1 MLVLSRRLG
10 ESIVLPDC
18 QATVTVVG
26 VYGNRVRLG
35 ITAPHDVCVHRS
47 EVGARVSV
55 ERLKSG
61 TTAILLDGEDTRPPA
76 GPNG

>member
-18 QATVTVVG
+18 QATVNVIG
-26 VYGNRVRLG
+26 VSGNRVRMG
-35 ITAPHDVCVHRS
+35 ITAPGDVAVHRS
-47 EVGARVSV
+47 EVWARVGV

-61 TTAILLDGEDTRPPA
+61 TTAILLDREEAWPPA
-76 GPNG
+76 GPDG